1 MCQAYISVN
10 HGIVRT
16 YDIKMDSKEVV
27 EHLVALKVMRLTKP
41 ALISPKIVTCDSKDL
56 PGNILNNYLKD
67 DPTSVTQ
74 METLAAGQFLLLPQ
88 SFGNIYL
95 GETFSCYVCVHNET
109 KQPVQSVSIKAD
121 LQTNSQRIPL
131 TTQQNHSPTML
142 DVDET
147 LSDVIHH
154 EVKDLG
160 THILVCEVTYMS
172 NYNTL
177 TSFRKFF
184 KFEVMKPLDVK
195 TKFYNAE
202 SDDVYLEAQVQNI
215 TSGPITLEEVLLE
228 SSQQFSVKSLNE
240 IESGVSVF
248 GDITLLQPQES
259 CQYLYC
265 LTPKENIAKE
275 IKLLTAA
282 KNIGKFDIVW
292 RSNLGEKGRLQT
304 SQLQRMTTEYGDVR
318 LTYEMLP
325 NKATVD
331 EPFDFKCKIVNASER
346 TLNLILK
353 LRSLQDSSLLWCGIS
368 NRKLGPLEPGKSIYV
383 NLTALPINT
392 GLHNITG
399 LSLVDLFLKRTY
411 DYDYLAS
418 IYVC

>member
-1 MCQAYISVN
+1 
-10 HGIVRT
+10 
-16 YDIKMDSKEVV
+16 MDPKDSS

-56 PGNILNNYLKD
+56 PGNIFNNFLKD
-67 DPTSVTQ
+67 DATAVTQ

-109 KQPVQSVSIKAD
+109 NQPVQSVSIKAD

-131 TTQQNHSPTML
+131 TTQQSQTPSML
-142 DVDET
+142 DVDDT

-177 TSFRKFF
+177 ASFRKFF

-215 TSGPITLEEVLLE
+215 TSGPITLDQVSLE
-228 SSQQFSVKSLNE
+228 SSQQFTVKSLNE
-240 IESGVSVF
+240 DENGDSVF
-248 GDITLLQPQES
+248 GDVTLLQPQES

-265 LTPKENIAKE
+265 LTPRESIAKE
-275 IKLLTAA
+275 IKLLALA
-282 KNIGKFDIVW
+282 KNIGKLDIVW

-304 SQLQRMTTEYGDVR
+304 SQLQRVTPDYGDIR
-318 LTYEMLP
+318 LTYESLP
-325 NKATVD
+325 SKVAVD
-331 EPFDFKCKIVNASER
+331 EPFNFKCKIVNASDR
-346 TLNLILK
+346 TLDLILK
-353 LRSLQDSSLLWCGIS
+353 LRSYTDSSLLWCGIS
-368 NRKLGPLEPGKSIYV
+368 NRKLGLLEPGKAV
-383 NLTALPINT
+383 LVDLTALPMNT

-399 LSLVDLFLKRTY
+399 VALVDLFLKRTY
-411 DYDYLAS
+411 NYDDLAT
-418 IYVC
+418 VFVF

>member
-1 MCQAYISVN
+1 
-10 HGIVRT
+10 
-16 YDIKMDSKEVV
+16 MDSKEVV

-56 PGNILNNYLKD
+56 PGNILNNFLKD
-67 DPTSVTQ
+67 DATAVTQ

-109 KQPVQSVSIKAD
+109 NQPVQSVSIKAD
-121 LQTNSQRIPL
+121 LQTNSQKILL
-131 TTQQNHSPTML
+131 TTQQNQSPIML

-177 TSFRKFF
+177 ASFRKFF

-215 TSGPITLEEVLLE
+215 TSGPITLEQVSLE
-228 SSQQFSVKSLNE
+228 SSQQFTVQSLNE
-240 IESGVSVF
+240 FNDTCSVF
-248 GDITLLQPQES
+248 GNVTLLQPQES

-265 LTPKENIAKE
+265 LSPRENILKE
-275 IKLLTAA
+275 IKLLAAA
-282 KNIGKFDIVW
+282 KNIGKLDIVW

-304 SQLQRMTTEYGDVR
+304 SQLQRMTPDFGDIRV
-318 LTYEMLP
+318 TYERLP
-325 NKATVD
+325 SKVFVD
-331 EPFDFKCKIVNASER
+331 EPFNFKCKIVNASER
-346 TLNLILK
+346 TLDLILK

-368 NRKLGPLEPGKSIYV
+368 NRKLGPLEPGNGISV

-399 LSLVDLFLKRTY
+399 VSLVDLFLKRTY
-411 DYDYLAS
+411 DYDDLAS
-418 IYVC
+418 VYVC

>member
-1 MCQAYISVN
+1 
-10 HGIVRT
+10 
-16 YDIKMDSKEVV
+16 MDPKEVV

-67 DPTSVTQ
+67 DATSVTQ

-109 KQPVQSVSIKAD
+109 NQPVQSVSIKAD

-131 TTQQNHSPTML
+131 STQQSHSPTML

-172 NYNTL
+172 NYSTL
-177 TSFRKFF
+177 ASFRKFF

-215 TSGPITLEEVLLE
+215 TSGPITLEQVSLE

-240 IESGVSVF
+240 IVDGLSVF

-265 LTPKENIAKE
+265 LTPKDNIAKE
-275 IKLLTAA
+275 IKLLSAA

-325 NKATVD
+325 SKATVD

-353 LRSLQDSSLLWCGIS
+353 LRSLPDSSMLWCGIS
-368 NRKLGPLEPGKSIYV
+368 NRKLGPLEPGKSVYV

>member
-1 MCQAYISVN
+1 
-10 HGIVRT
+10 
-16 YDIKMDSKEVV
+16 MDPKEVV

-41 ALISPKIVTCDSKDL
+41 AFTTPKIITCDSKDL

-67 DPTSVTQ
+67 DATSVTQ

-109 KQPVQSVSIKAD
+109 SQPVQSVSIKAD
-121 LQTNSQRIPL
+121 LQTNSQRILL
-131 TTQQNHSPTML
+131 TTQQNTPTML

-177 TSFRKFF
+177 ASFRKFF

-195 TKFYNAE
+195 TKFYNAD

-215 TSGPITLEEVLLE
+215 TSGPIVLEQVSLE
-228 SSQQFSVKSLNE
+228 SSQQFIVNSLNE
-240 IESGVSVF
+240 VSDGVSVF
-248 GDITLLQPQES
+248 GDVTLLQPQES
-259 CQYLYC
+259 CQYLYF
-265 LTPKENIAKE
+265 LTPREHISKE
-275 IKLLTAA
+275 IKLLAAA
-282 KNIGKFDIVW
+282 KNIGKLDIVW

-304 SQLQRMTTEYGDVR
+304 SQLQRMTPEYGDIRV
-318 LTYEMLP
+318 TFEKLP
-325 NKATVD
+325 SKVCVD
-331 EPFDFKCKIVNASER
+331 EPFCFTCKIANASER
-346 TLNLILK
+346 TFDLILK
-353 LRSLQDSSLLWCGIS
+353 LRSLENSSLLWCGIS
-368 NRKLGPLEPGKSIYV
+368 NKKLGPLEPGKSIIIK
-383 NLTALPINT
+383 LTALPINT
-392 GLHNITG
+392 GLHGITG
-399 LSLVDLFLKRTY
+399 VTLFDLFLKRTY
-411 DYDYLAS
+411 DYDDLAS
-418 IYVC
+418 IYAY

>member
-1 MCQAYISVN
+1 
-10 HGIVRT
+10 
-16 YDIKMDSKEVV
+16 MDPKEVV

-67 DPTSVTQ
+67 DATSVSQ

-109 KQPVQSVSIKAD
+109 NLPVQSVSIKAD

-131 TTQQNHSPTML
+131 TTQQSQTPSML
-142 DVDET
+142 DVEET

-172 NYNTL
+172 IYNTL
-177 TSFRKFF
+177 QSFRKFF

-215 TSGPITLEEVLLE
+215 TSGAITLEQVSLE

-240 IESGVSVF
+240 VKDEESVF

-265 LTPKENIAKE
+265 LRPRENISND
-275 IKLLTAA
+275 IKLLAAA
-282 KNIGKFDIVW
+282 KNIGKLDIVW

-304 SQLQRMTTEYGDVR
+304 SQLQRMTPDFGDIRV
-318 LTYEMLP
+318 TYEKLP
-325 NKATVD
+325 SRVPVD
-331 EPFDFKCKIVNASER
+331 QPFMFQCKITNASER

-353 LRSLQDSSLLWCGIS
+353 LRSLQDSSLIWCGIS
-368 NRKLGPLEPGKSIYV
+368 NRKLGPLEPGNSICLS
-383 NLTALPINT
+383 LTALPINT
-392 GLHNITG
+392 GLHSITG
-399 LSLVDLFLKRTY
+399 VSLVDLFLKRTY
-411 DYDYLAS
+411 DYDDLAYV
-418 IYVC
+418 YVC

>member
-1 MCQAYISVN
+1 
-10 HGIVRT
+10 
-16 YDIKMDSKEVV
+16 MDLKEVV

-67 DPTSVTQ
+67 DATAVTQ

-109 KQPVQSVSIKAD
+109 NQPVQSVSIKAD
-121 LQTNSQRIPL
+121 LQTNYQRIPL
-131 TTQQNHSPTML
+131 TTQQNQSPTML

-177 TSFRKFF
+177 ASFRKFF

-215 TSGPITLEEVLLE
+215 TSGPITLEQVSLE
-228 SSQQFSVKSLNE
+228 SSQQFIVKSLNE
-240 IESGVSVF
+240 INDNISVF
-248 GDITLLQPQES
+248 GDVTLLQPQES

-265 LTPKENIAKE
+265 LTPRENISKE
-275 IKLLTAA
+275 IKLLAAA
-282 KNIGKFDIVW
+282 KNIGKLDIVW

-304 SQLQRMTTEYGDVR
+304 SQLQRMTPDYGDLRV
-318 LTYEMLP
+318 TYERLP
-325 NKATVD
+325 SKVAVD
-331 EPFDFKCKIVNASER
+331 EQFDFRCKITNASER
-346 TLNLILK
+346 TLDLILK
-353 LRSLQDSSLLWCGIS
+353 LRSLHDSSLLWCGVS
-368 NRKLGPLEPGKSIYV
+368 NRKLGPLEPGNSMTIT
-383 NLTALPINT
+383 LTALPINT
-392 GLHNITG
+392 GLHDIAG
-399 LSLVDLFLKRTY
+399 VSLVDLFLKRTY
-411 DYDYLAS
+411 DYDDLAS
-418 IYVC
+418 VYVC

>member
-1 MCQAYISVN
+1 MEA
-10 HGIVRT
+10 
-16 YDIKMDSKEVV
+16 KEAI

-41 ALISPKIVTCDSKDL
+41 ALISPRIVTCDSKDL

-67 DPTSVTQ
+67 DATSVTQ

-109 KQPVQSVSIKAD
+109 NNPVQSVHIKAG
-121 LQTNSQRIPL
+121 LQTNSQRIVLPI
-131 TTQQNHSPTML
+131 QQSQNPTML

-215 TSGPITLEEVLLE
+215 TSGPIILEQVLLE
-228 SSQQFSVKSLNE
+228 SSQQFNVKSLNE
-240 IESGVSVF
+240 ISDDVSVF
-248 GDITLLQPQES
+248 GDVTLLQSQES

-265 LTPKENIAKE
+265 LTPKDHIAKE
-275 IKLLTAA
+275 IKLLAAA
-282 KNIGKFDIVW
+282 KNIGKLDIVW

-304 SQLQRMTTEYGDVR
+304 SQLQRKTPEYGDIRV
-318 LTYEMLP
+318 TFEKLP
-325 NKATVD
+325 SKVSVD
-331 EPFDFKCKIVNASER
+331 VPFDFVCKIVNASDR
-346 TLNLILK
+346 TLDLILK
-353 LRSLQDSSLLWCGIS
+353 LRSLPDASLLWCGIS
-368 NRKLGPLEPGKSIYV
+368 NRKLGPLEPGNSTTV

-392 GLHNITG
+392 GLYSIAG
-399 LSLVDLFLKRTY
+399 VSLVDLFIKRTC
-411 DYDYLAS
+411 DYDDLAAVF
-418 IYVC
+418 VC

>member
-1 MCQAYISVN
+1 
-10 HGIVRT
+10 
-16 YDIKMDSKEVV
+16 MDPKEVV

-56 PGNILNNYLKD
+56 PGNILNNFLKD
-67 DPTSVTQ
+67 DATAVTQ

-109 KQPVQSVSIKAD
+109 NQPVQSVSIKAD

-131 TTQQNHSPTML
+131 TTQQNQSPIML

-177 TSFRKFF
+177 ASFRKFF

-215 TSGPITLEEVLLE
+215 TSGPITLEQVALE
-228 SSQQFSVKSLNE
+228 SSQQFTVTSLNE
-240 IESGVSVF
+240 INGGLSVF
-248 GDITLLQPQES
+248 GDVTLLQPQES

-265 LTPKENIAKE
+265 LTPREHISKE
-275 IKLLTAA
+275 IKLLSAA
-282 KNIGKFDIVW
+282 KNIGKLDIVW

-304 SQLQRMTTEYGDVR
+304 SQLQRMTSDYGDIRV
-318 LTYEMLP
+318 TYERLP
-325 NKATVD
+325 NKVSVD
-331 EPFDFKCKIVNASER
+331 EPFDFRCKIVNASER
-346 TLNLILK
+346 TLDLILK
-353 LRSLQDSSLLWCGIS
+353 LRSLNDSSLLWCGIS
-368 NRKLGPLEPGKSIYV
+368 NRKLGPLEPGNSIYID
-383 NLTALPINT
+383 LTALPINT

-399 LSLVDLFLKRTY
+399 VSLVDLFLKRTY

-418 IYVC
+418 VYVH

>member
-1 MCQAYISVN
+1 
-10 HGIVRT
+10 
-16 YDIKMDSKEVV
+16 MDAKEVV

-67 DPTSVTQ
+67 DATSVTQ

-109 KQPVQSVSIKAD
+109 NQPVQSVSIKAD

-131 TTQQNHSPTML
+131 STQSQSPTML

-177 TSFRKFF
+177 ASFRKFF

-215 TSGPITLEEVLLE
+215 TSGTITLEQVSLE
-228 SSQQFSVKSLNE
+228 SSQQFTVKSLNE
-240 IESGVSVF
+240 FDNGQSVF
-248 GDITLLQPQES
+248 GDVTLLQPQES

-275 IKLLTAA
+275 IKLLAAA
-282 KNIGKFDIVW
+282 KNIGKLDIVW

-304 SQLQRMTTEYGDVR
+304 SQLQRMTPDYGDIRV
-318 LTYEMLP
+318 TYASLP
-325 NKATVD
+325 SKVLVD
-331 EPFDFKCKIVNASER
+331 EPFSFKCNIVNASDR
-346 TLNLILK
+346 TLSLILK

-368 NRKLGPLEPGKSIYV
+368 NRKLGPLEPGNSVSI

-392 GLHNITG
+392 GLHSITG
-399 LSLVDLFLKRTY
+399 VSLVDLFLKRTY
-411 DYDYLAS
+411 DYDDLAS
-418 IYVC
+418 IYVN

>member
-1 MCQAYISVN
+1 
-10 HGIVRT
+10 
-16 YDIKMDSKEVV
+16 MDPKEVV

-67 DPTSVTQ
+67 DATSVTQ
-74 METLAAGQFLLLPQ
+74 METLSAGQFLLLPQ

-109 KQPVQSVSIKAD
+109 NNPVQSVSIKAD
-121 LQTNSQRIPL
+121 LQTNSQRILL
-131 TTQQNHSPTML
+131 TTQQNLSPTML

-177 TSFRKFF
+177 ASFRKFF

-215 TSGPITLEEVLLE
+215 TSGPIILEQVSLE
-228 SSQQFSVKSLNE
+228 SSQQFNVKSLNE
-240 IESGVSVF
+240 VDDGISVF
-248 GDITLLQPQES
+248 GDVTLLQPQES

-265 LTPKENIAKE
+265 LTPRENISKE
-275 IKLLTAA
+275 IKLLAAA
-282 KNIGKFDIVW
+282 KNIGKLDIVW

-304 SQLQRMTTEYGDVR
+304 SQLQRMTPDYGDIR
-318 LTYEMLP
+318 LTFEKLP
-325 NKATVD
+325 SKVSVE
-331 EPFDFKCKIVNASER
+331 EPFDFQCKIVNASER
-346 TLNLILK
+346 TLDLILK

-368 NRKLGPLEPGKSIYV
+368 NKKLGPLEPGQSLNIS
-383 NLTALPINT
+383 LTALPINT
-392 GLHNITG
+392 GLCNISG
-399 LSLVDLFLKRTY
+399 VSLLDLFLKRTY
-411 DYDYLAS
+411 DYDDLAS
-418 IYVC
+418 VFVY

>member
-1 MCQAYISVN
+1 
-10 HGIVRT
+10 
-16 YDIKMDSKEVV
+16 MDAKEVV

-67 DPTSVTQ
+67 DATSVTQ

-109 KQPVQSVSIKAD
+109 NQPVQSVSIKAD

-131 TTQQNHSPTML
+131 TTQSQSPTML

-177 TSFRKFF
+177 ASFRKFF

-215 TSGPITLEEVLLE
+215 TSGAITLEQVSLE
-228 SSQQFSVKSLNE
+228 SSQQFTVKSLNE
-240 IESGVSVF
+240 LDNGQSVF
-248 GDITLLQPQES
+248 GDVTLLQPQES

-265 LTPKENIAKE
+265 LTPKENISKD
-275 IKLLTAA
+275 IKLLAAA
-282 KNIGKFDIVW
+282 KNIGKLDIVW

-304 SQLQRMTTEYGDVR
+304 SQLQRMTPDYGDIRV
-318 LTYEMLP
+318 TYENLP
-325 NKATVD
+325 SKVSVD
-331 EPFDFKCKIVNASER
+331 EPFTFKCNVVNASEK

-353 LRSLQDSSLLWCGIS
+353 LRSLPDSSLLWCGIS
-368 NRKLGPLEPGKSIYV
+368 NRKIGPLEPGKSVSI

-392 GLHNITG
+392 GLHSITG
-399 LSLVDLFLKRTY
+399 VSLMDLFIKRTF
-411 DYDYLAS
+411 DYDDLAS
-418 IYVC
+418 VYVN

>member
-1 MCQAYISVN
+1 
-10 HGIVRT
+10 
-16 YDIKMDSKEVV
+16 MDPKEVV

-56 PGNILNNYLKD
+56 PGNILNNYLKED
-67 DPTSVTQ
+67 ATSVTQ

-109 KQPVQSVSIKAD
+109 NQPVQSVSIKAD

-131 TTQQNHSPTML
+131 STTKSLTML

-177 TSFRKFF
+177 ASFRKFF

-215 TSGPITLEEVLLE
+215 TSGPITLEQVSLE

-240 IESGVSVF
+240 IVSEKEGLSVF

-318 LTYEMLP
+318 LTYELLP
-325 NKATVD
+325 SKATVD

-353 LRSLQDSSLLWCGIS
+353 LRSLPDSSMLWCGVS
-368 NRKLGPLEPGKSIYV
+368 NRKLGPLEPGKSVYV

>member
-1 MCQAYISVN
+1 
-10 HGIVRT
+10 
-16 YDIKMDSKEVV
+16 MDSKEAV

-41 ALISPKIVTCDSKDL
+41 ALVSPNIVTCDSKDL

-67 DPTSVTQ
+67 DATAVSQ

-109 KQPVQSVSIKAD
+109 NQPVQSVSIITS
-121 LQTNSQRIPL
+121 LQTNSQRIEL
-131 TTQQNHSPTML
+131 TAQEGTTPTML

-160 THILVCEVTYMS
+160 THILVCEVSYMS

-177 TSFRKFF
+177 ASFRKFF

-202 SDDVYLEAQVQNI
+202 SGDIYLEAQVHNI
-215 TSGPITLEEVLLE
+215 TSGPIIFEQVSLE
-228 SSQQFSVKSLNE
+228 SSQQFTVSSLNE
-240 IESGVSVF
+240 VNGESVF
-248 GDITLLQPQES
+248 GEVTLLQPQES
-259 CQYLYC
+259 CQFLYW
-265 LTPKENIAKE
+265 LKPKENMAKE
-275 IKLLTAA
+275 VKPHGPMR
-282 KNIGKFDIVW
+282 NIGKLDIVW

-304 SQLQRMTTEYGDVR
+304 SQLEAMALDHDDLR
-318 LTYEMLP
+318 LTVEQIP
-325 NKATVD
+325 SKVCAD
-331 EPFDFKCKIVNASER
+331 EAFTFKCKVVNASER
-346 TLNLILK
+346 TLDLILK
-353 LRSLQDSSLLWCGIS
+353 LRSPQDSSLLWCGIS
-368 NRKLGPLEPGKSIYV
+368 NRKLGPLEPGKTTFI

-392 GLHNITG
+392 GLQKVTG
-399 LSLVDLFLKRTY
+399 VSLVDLFLKRTY
-411 DYDYLAS
+411 DYDHLAS
-418 IYVC
+418 VYVY

>member
-1 MCQAYISVN
+1 METKDA
-10 HGIVRT
+10 
-16 YDIKMDSKEVV
+16 V

-41 ALISPKIVTCDSKDL
+41 ALVSPKIVTCDSKDL

-67 DPTSVTQ
+67 DATSVTQ

-95 GETFSCYVCVHNET
+95 GETFSCYVCVHNEIN
-109 KQPVQSVSIKAD
+109 KPVHSVTIKAD
-121 LQTNSQRIPL
+121 LQTNSQRILL
-131 TTQQNHSPTML
+131 TTQQSPVML

-147 LSDVIHH
+147 LSEVIHH

-172 NYNTL
+172 NYSTL
-177 TSFRKFF
+177 ASFRKFF

-215 TSGPITLEEVLLE
+215 TSGPIILEQVSLE

-240 IESGVSVF
+240 IDENISVF
-248 GDITLLQPQES
+248 GDVTLLQPQES

-265 LTPKENIAKE
+265 LTPRENISKE
-275 IKLLTAA
+275 IKLLAAA
-282 KNIGKFDIVW
+282 KNIGKLDIVW

-304 SQLQRMTTEYGDVR
+304 SQLQRMAPDYGEIRV
-318 LTYEMLP
+318 TFEQLP
-325 NKATVD
+325 KKLFVE
-331 EPFDFKCKIVNASER
+331 EPFDFQCKIVNASDR
-346 TLNLILK
+346 TLDLILK
-353 LRSLQDSSLLWCGIS
+353 LRSLQDSNLLWCGTS
-368 NRKLGPLEPGKSIYV
+368 NKKLSPLESGKSLIV

-392 GLHNITG
+392 GLCNISG
-399 LSLVDLFLKRTY
+399 VSLLDLFIKRTY
-411 DYDYLAS
+411 DYDDVAS
-418 IYVC
+418 IYVH

>member
-1 MCQAYISVN
+1 
-10 HGIVRT
+10 
-16 YDIKMDSKEVV
+16 MDPKEVV

-41 ALISPKIVTCDSKDL
+41 GLISPKIVTCDSKDL

-67 DPTSVTQ
+67 DATAVTQ

-109 KQPVQSVSIKAD
+109 NQPVQSVSIKAD
-121 LQTNSQRIPL
+121 LQTNSQRIVL
-131 TTQQNHSPTML
+131 TTQQNMSPTML

-177 TSFRKFF
+177 ASFRKFF

-195 TKFYNAE
+195 TKFYNAD

-215 TSGPITLEEVLLE
+215 TSGAIVLEQVSLE

-240 IESGVSVF
+240 VSDGVSVF
-248 GDITLLQPQES
+248 GDVTLLHPQES

-265 LTPKENIAKE
+265 LTPKENISKE
-275 IKLLTAA
+275 IKLLAAA
-282 KNIGKFDIVW
+282 KNIGKLDIVW

-304 SQLQRMTTEYGDVR
+304 SQLQRMTPDYGDIRV
-318 LTYEMLP
+318 TFEKLP
-325 NKATVD
+325 SKVCVD
-331 EPFDFKCKIVNASER
+331 EPFSFKCKIVNASER
-346 TLNLILK
+346 TLDLILK
-353 LRSLQDSSLLWCGIS
+353 LRALQDSSLLWCGIS
-368 NRKLGPLEPGKSIYV
+368 NKQLGPLEPGNSICV

-392 GLHNITG
+392 GLHSITG
-399 LSLVDLFLKRTY
+399 VSLMDLFLKRTY
-411 DYDYLAS
+411 DYDDLAS

>member
-1 MCQAYISVN
+1 
-10 HGIVRT
+10 
-16 YDIKMDSKEVV
+16 MDTKEVV

-41 ALISPKIVTCDSKDL
+41 AFISPKIVTCDSKDL

-67 DPTSVTQ
+67 DATSVTQ

-109 KQPVQSVSIKAD
+109 NQPVQSVSIKAD
-121 LQTNSQRIPL
+121 LQTNSQRILL
-131 TTQQNHSPTML
+131 TTQQNSPKML

-172 NYNTL
+172 IYNTL
-177 TSFRKFF
+177 ASFRKFF

-215 TSGPITLEEVLLE
+215 TSGPIVLEQVSLE
-228 SSQQFSVKSLNE
+228 SSQQFTVNSLNE
-240 IESGVSVF
+240 ITNGVSVF

-259 CQYLYC
+259 CQYLYY
-265 LTPKENIAKE
+265 LTPRENISKD
-275 IKLLTAA
+275 IKLLAAA
-282 KNIGKFDIVW
+282 KNIGKLDIVW

-304 SQLQRMTTEYGDVR
+304 SQLQRMAPEYGDIRVTLER
-318 LTYEMLP
+318 LP
-325 NKATVD
+325 SKVCVD
-331 EPFDFKCKIVNASER
+331 EPFYFTCKIVNASER
-346 TLNLILK
+346 TLDLILK
-353 LRSLQDSSLLWCGIS
+353 LRSLQTSSLLWCGIS
-368 NRKLGPLEPGKSIYV
+368 NRKLGPLEPGKCIV
-383 NLTALPINT
+383 VKLTALPIHT

-399 LSLVDLFLKRTY
+399 LTLVDLFLKRTY
-411 DYDYLAS
+411 DYDDLAS
-418 IYVC
+418 IYAY

>member
-1 MCQAYISVN
+1 
-10 HGIVRT
+10 
-16 YDIKMDSKEVV
+16 MDGKEVV

-41 ALISPKIVTCDSKDL
+41 ALISPKIVTCDFKDL

-67 DPTSVTQ
+67 DATSVGQ

-109 KQPVQSVSIKAD
+109 NQPVQSVSIKAD
-121 LQTNSQRIPL
+121 LQTSSYRIPL
-131 TTQQNHSPTML
+131 TTQQNSAPLML

-177 TSFRKFF
+177 ASFRKFF

-202 SDDVYLEAQVQNI
+202 SDDVFVEAQVQNI
-215 TSGPITLEEVLLE
+215 TSGPIILEQVSLE
-228 SSQQFSVKSLNE
+228 SSPQFTVKSLNE
-240 IESGVSVF
+240 DSDGLSVF
-248 GDITLLQPQES
+248 GDVTLLQSQES

-265 LTPKENIAKE
+265 LTPKDNISRD
-275 IKLLTAA
+275 IKLIAAA
-282 KNIGKFDIVW
+282 KNIGKLDIVW

-304 SQLQRMTTEYGDVR
+304 SQLKRMTTDYGDIRV
-318 LTYEMLP
+318 TYENLP
-325 NKATVD
+325 SKVPID
-331 EPFDFKCKIVNASER
+331 EPFNFNCKIVNASDR
-346 TLNLILK
+346 TLDLILK

-368 NRKLGPLEPGKSIYV
+368 NRKLGPLEPGKATFI
-383 NLTALPINT
+383 NLTALPINS
-392 GLHNITG
+392 GLHNIRG
-399 LSLVDLFLKRTY
+399 VSLVDLFLKRTY
-411 DYDYLAS
+411 DYDDLAS
-418 IYVC
+418 IYVY

>member
-1 MCQAYISVN
+1 
-10 HGIVRT
+10 
-16 YDIKMDSKEVV
+16 MDPKDVV

-67 DPTSVTQ
+67 DATAVTQ

-109 KQPVQSVSIKAD
+109 NQPVQSVSIKAD

-131 TTQQNHSPTML
+131 STQQNQSPIML

-177 TSFRKFF
+177 ASFRKFF

-215 TSGPITLEEVLLE
+215 TSGSITLEQVSLE
-228 SSQQFSVKSLNE
+228 SSQQFTVKSLNE
-240 IESGVSVF
+240 INDNVSVF
-248 GDITLLQPQES
+248 GDVTLLQPQES

-265 LTPKENIAKE
+265 LSPRESISKE
-275 IKLLTAA
+275 IKLLAAA
-282 KNIGKFDIVW
+282 KNIGKLDIVW

-304 SQLQRMTTEYGDVR
+304 SQLQRMTPDYGDIR
-318 LTYEMLP
+318 LTYERLP
-325 NKATVD
+325 SKASVD

-346 TLNLILK
+346 TLDLILK

-368 NRKLGPLEPGKSIYV
+368 NRKLGPLEPGNSIYV
-383 NLTALPINT
+383 NLTALPIST

-399 LSLVDLFLKRTY
+399 VSLVDLFLKRTY
-411 DYDYLAS
+411 DYDDLAS
-418 IYVC
+418 ICVC

>member
-1 MCQAYISVN
+1 MEA
-10 HGIVRT
+10 
-16 YDIKMDSKEVV
+16 KEVV
-27 EHLVALKVMRLTKP
+27 DHLVALKVMRLTKP
-41 ALISPKIVTCDSKDL
+41 ALISPKIVTCDFKDL
-56 PGNILNNYLKD
+56 PGNILNNFLKD
-67 DPTSVTQ
+67 DATSVVQ

-109 KQPVQSVSIKAD
+109 SQAVQSVSIKAD
-121 LQTNSQRIPL
+121 LQTSSQRIPL
-131 TTQQNHSPTML
+131 STQNQSPVML

-147 LSDVIHH
+147 LGDVIHH

-177 TSFRKFF
+177 ASFRKFF

-202 SDDVYLEAQVQNI
+202 SDDVFLEAQVQNI
-215 TSGPITLEEVLLE
+215 TSGPITLEQVSLE
-228 SSQQFSVKSLNE
+228 SSQHFIVKSLNE
-240 IESGVSVF
+240 VEDDLSVF
-248 GDITLLQPQES
+248 GYVNLLQPQES

-265 LTPKENIAKE
+265 LTPKENLTKE
-275 IKLLTAA
+275 ARLITAA
-282 KNIGKFDIVW
+282 KNIGKLDIVW

-304 SQLQRMTTEYGDVR
+304 SQLQRITPDYGDLRIV
-318 LTYEMLP
+318 YENLP
-325 NKATVD
+325 SKVYVD
-331 EPFDFKCKIVNASER
+331 EQFDFKCKIVNASER
-346 TLNLILK
+346 TLDLILK

-368 NRKLGPLEPGKSIYV
+368 NRKLGPLEPGGVKYV
-383 NLTALPINT
+383 DLSALPITT
-392 GLHNITG
+392 GLHIITG
-399 LSLVDLFLKRTY
+399 VSLVDLFLKRTY
-411 DYDYLAS
+411 DYDDLAS

>member
-1 MCQAYISVN
+1 
-10 HGIVRT
+10 
-16 YDIKMDSKEVV
+16 MDPKDVV

-67 DPTSVTQ
+67 DATAVTQ

-109 KQPVQSVSIKAD
+109 NQPVQSVSIKAD

-131 TTQQNHSPTML
+131 STQQNQSPIML

-177 TSFRKFF
+177 ASFRKFF

-215 TSGPITLEEVLLE
+215 TSGSITLEQVSLE
-228 SSQQFSVKSLNE
+228 SSQQFTVKSLNE
-240 IESGVSVF
+240 INDNVSVF
-248 GDITLLQPQES
+248 GDVTLLQPQES

-265 LTPKENIAKE
+265 LSPRESISKE
-275 IKLLTAA
+275 IKLLAAA
-282 KNIGKFDIVW
+282 KNIGKLDIVW

-304 SQLQRMTTEYGDVR
+304 SQLQRMTPDYGDIR
-318 LTYEMLP
+318 LTYERLP
-325 NKATVD
+325 SKASVD

-346 TLNLILK
+346 TLDLILK

-368 NRKLGPLEPGKSIYV
+368 NRKLGPLEPGNSIYV
-383 NLTALPINT
+383 NLTALPIST

-399 LSLVDLFLKRTY
+399 VSLVDLFLKRTY
-411 DYDYLAS
+411 DYDDLAS

>member
-1 MCQAYISVN
+1 
-10 HGIVRT
+10 
-16 YDIKMDSKEVV
+16 MDPKEVI
-27 EHLVALKVMRLTKP
+27 EHLVALKVMRLTN
-41 ALISPKIVTCDSKDL
+41 SKMMQQQYIKWKL
-56 PGNILNNYLKD
+56 W
-67 DPTSVTQ
+67 
-74 METLAAGQFLLLPQ
+74 LLP
-88 SFGNIYL
+88 
-95 GETFSCYVCVHNET
+95 
-109 KQPVQSVSIKAD
+109 VQNVSIKAD

-131 TTQQNHSPTML
+131 TTQQNQPIIL

-172 NYNTL
+172 TYNTL
-177 TSFRKFF
+177 ASFRKFF

-215 TSGPITLEEVLLE
+215 TSGPITLEQVSLE
-228 SSQQFSVKSLNE
+228 SSQQFTVKSLNE
-240 IESGVSVF
+240 IDDGQSVF
-248 GDITLLQPQES
+248 GEITLLQPQES

-265 LTPKENIAKE
+265 LTPKENIARD
-275 IKLLTAA
+275 IKLLTSA

-304 SQLQRMTTEYGDVR
+304 SQLQRMTTDYGDVR
-318 LTYEMLP
+318 VTYEMLP
-325 NKATVD
+325 SKVNID
-331 EPFDFKCKIVNASER
+331 EPFNFRCKIVNACDR
-346 TLNLILK
+346 ALNLILK
-353 LRSLQDSSLLWCGIS
+353 LRSLQDSSIVWCGIS
-368 NRKLGPLEPGKSIYV
+368 NKLLGSLDPGKCIYV
-383 NLTALPINT
+383 SLTALPINT
-392 GLHNITG
+392 GLHNISG

-418 IYVC
+418 VYVS